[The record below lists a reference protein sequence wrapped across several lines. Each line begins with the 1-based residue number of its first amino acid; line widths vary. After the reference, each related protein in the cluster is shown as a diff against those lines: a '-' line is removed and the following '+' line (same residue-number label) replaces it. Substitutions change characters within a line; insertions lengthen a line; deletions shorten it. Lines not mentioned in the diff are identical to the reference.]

1 MSVIPMPRGQNGTPA
16 EVERQPDPVKLKRAV
31 VRCLGRIEQICAC
44 AERILDRP
52 AHLSALPDQGATKK
66 A

>member
-1 MSVIPMPRGQNGTPA
+1 MSLIPLHRAQASAQIEPD
-16 EVERQPDPVKLKRAV
+16 RQPDPVKLKRAV

-52 AHLSALPDQGATKK
+52 SHLSALPDQGATKK

>member
-1 MSVIPMPRGQNGTPA
+1 MSLYLVGHKEDGTPIYS
-16 EVERQPDPVKLKRAV
+16 EEPPKPPKLKRTV

-44 AERILDRP
+44 AERILDRSDAVRP
-52 AHLSALPDQGATKK
+52 VLPHGADRN